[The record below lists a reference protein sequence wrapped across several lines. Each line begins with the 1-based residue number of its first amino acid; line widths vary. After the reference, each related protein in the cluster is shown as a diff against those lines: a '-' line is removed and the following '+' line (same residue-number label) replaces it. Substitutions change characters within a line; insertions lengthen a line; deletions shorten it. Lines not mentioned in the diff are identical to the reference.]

1 MYVCMYVCMYSDYG
15 VTELLHNG
23 CTVHKS
29 GIQSLVF
36 NFLQH
41 VCVAIYNIGITEGGA
56 AMSDACKKGEVAVV
70 KELIEKGAN
79 VNLKDEV
86 RNFEQSQDL
95 FSNYLS
101 IVKIL

>member
-1 MYVCMYVCMYSDYG
+1 
-15 VTELLHNG
+15 
-23 CTVHKS
+23 
-29 GIQSLVF
+29 
-36 NFLQH
+36 
-41 VCVAIYNIGITEGGA
+41 
-56 AMSDACKKGEVAVV
+56 MSDACKKGEVAVV

-86 RNFEQSQDL
+86 RNFEWSQDL